1 MEKTLIAYFSASG
14 VTKEVAEKIATIVE
28 GDLFAIEP
36 VETYTDEDLN
46 WMNKKSR
53 KTFLSII
60 LTTRP
65 ISQCILWVKPQ
76 NVSIVIHINI

>member
-36 VETYTDEDLN
+36 VETYTDEDLD
-46 WMNKKSR
+46 WMNKQSR
-53 KTFLSII
+53 
-60 LTTRP
+60 TTLEMADKECRP
-65 ISQCILWVKPQ
+65 
-76 NVSIVIHINI
+76 